1 MDAFKFLRKG
11 LEKLGIIA
19 RKPPPVRRETLKPK
33 RDRPTVYRPATP
45 KIPTTGLS
53 LRQRVIRHI
62 IDLFPWGHEDNV
74 KYRTQFM
81 TPDELAWTLKAN
93 ARRIANKA
101 VLRPDRKDDEGR
113 DLNPWWY
120 K

>member
-1 MDAFKFLRKG
+1 MFKFLRKR

-19 RKPPPVRRETLKPK
+19 RKPPPVLRRTLKP
-33 RDRPTVYRPATP
+33 RNERPTVIRPPTP
-45 KIPTTGLS
+45 KVPTTGLS
-53 LRQRVIRHI
+53 LRKRVVRHVL
-62 IDLFPWGHEDNV
+62 DLFPWGNEPNV
-74 KYRTQFM
+74 DYRTQFM
-81 TPDELAWTLKAN
+81 TPEELAWTLKAN

-101 VLRPDRKDDEGR
+101 VLPPDREDDEGR